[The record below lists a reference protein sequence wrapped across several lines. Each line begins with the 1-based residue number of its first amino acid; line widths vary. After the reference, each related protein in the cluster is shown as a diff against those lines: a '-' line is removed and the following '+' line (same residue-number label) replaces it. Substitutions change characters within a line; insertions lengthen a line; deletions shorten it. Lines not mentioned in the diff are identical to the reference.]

1 MPLSE
6 HYSLF
11 MRSQEDR
18 DEQTI
23 RIVVWVFAVAVFLTL
38 VYLVATGIDGL
49 L

>member
-6 HYSLF
+6 HYSLA

-18 DEQTI
+18 DAQTI
-23 RIVVWVFAVAVFLTL
+23 RIVVAVLVMAIVLTL